1 MWVSK
6 LNSILFV
13 DIKKKKIFILN
24 VKTNKKK
31 ILKVDKEIGFISHI
45 KNNIFLLGLKSELR
59 VVDIKKKENFFFYKY
74 WIRKKK

>member
-31 ILKVDKEIGFISHI
+31 ILRVDKEIGFISHI

-59 VVDIKKKENFFFYKY
+59 AIDIKKKKIFQ
-74 WIRKKK
+74 KKIL